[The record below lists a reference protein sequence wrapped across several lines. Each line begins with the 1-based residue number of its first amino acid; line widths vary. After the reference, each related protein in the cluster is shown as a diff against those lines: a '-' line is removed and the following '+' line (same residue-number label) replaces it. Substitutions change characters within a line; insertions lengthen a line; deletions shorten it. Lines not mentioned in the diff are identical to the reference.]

1 MARFTYTKTVEHYSF
16 NPPQMISEAEYNE
29 LKTKIL
35 RNPQAPIIDESAEQK
50 SHDNLSTIL
59 MIGVVVLVI
68 GLFGMFAF
76 DDPQWWGVLLTILS
90 TFGVLHP
97 IINMGQMESSKNRL
111 KAEQDRILFYREL
124 KEMIRKSNSHKEFCI
139 FYQFKYGHFYK

>member
-16 NPPQMISEAEYNE
+16 SPPQMISEAEYNE

-59 MIGVVVLVI
+59 MIGVVFLVI

-76 DDPQWWGVLLTILS
+76 DEPQWWGVLLTILS

-97 IINMGQMESSKNRL
+97 IINMGQMESSKNKLR
-111 KAEQDRILFYREL
+111 AEQDRILFYRDL
-124 KEMIRKSNSHKEFCI
+124 KEIIQKSRSYQEFRI
-139 FYQFKYGHFYK
+139 LYQLKYGLF

>member
-16 NPPQMISEAEYNE
+16 NPPQIISEAEYND

-50 SHDNLSTIL
+50 SYDKLTTVL
-59 MIGVVVLVI
+59 MIGVLVLVI

-76 DDPQWWGVLLTILS
+76 DEPKWWGVLLTILS
-90 TFGVLHP
+90 IFGVLHP
-97 IINMGQMESSKNRL
+97 IVNMGQLESSKNKLR
-111 KAEQDRILFYREL
+111 AEQDRILFYRDL
-124 KEMIRKSNSHKEFCI
+124 KEIIQKSRSYQEFRI
-139 FYQFKYGHFYK
+139 LYQLKYGLF

>member
-16 NPPQMISEAEYNE
+16 NPPTSISEEEFNVLKIKIMKNPEAPLTNE
-29 LKTKIL
+29 
-35 RNPQAPIIDESAEQK
+35 NAQQK

-59 MIGVVVLVI
+59 LIGVVFLVT

-76 DDPQWWGVLLTILS
+76 DEPQWWGVLLTILS

-97 IINMGQMESSKNRL
+97 AINMGQMESSKNRL

-124 KEMIRKSNSHKEFCI
+124 KEMIRKSNSHKEFCV
-139 FYQFKYGHFYK
+139 FYQFKYGHFFT